1 LKKDHLEVS
10 ANNAFNPSRNLVPEC
25 SPVAG
30 TDLQELTC
38 SCLMPDERREFHKIR
53 PTSHT
58 LLSVNC
64 LYQMNMEKRK
74 GMFTN
79 WVQAS
84 VNLLSS
90 SDPYAEDL
98 TLLLKAISFVIMLSP
113 YGVKH
118 Q

>member
-1 LKKDHLEVS
+1 
-10 ANNAFNPSRNLVPEC
+10 
-25 SPVAG
+25 VAG

-74 GMFTN
+74 GVFTN
-79 WVQAS
+79 LRRSSTNMWGQPPSA
-84 VNLLSS
+84 LQLSAARRCLRM
-90 SDPYAEDL
+90 DPGLVAKSEQEDPAQTL
-98 TLLLKAISFVIMLSP
+98 SETLL
-113 YGVKH
+113 
-118 Q
+118 